1 MPKESTASES
11 VLITAANEAK
21 EKSEA
26 KFSHFRV
33 GVALETS
40 SGGIYS
46 AFNIEASSYGLS
58 MCAERIAIWK
68 AITSGES
75 HFTRIA
81 IVSDAEDF
89 CTPCGACRQVLYEL
103 AGDIQVYM
111 TNAKGE
117 LKKERLSSLLPEA
130 FTSNTLLNGRD

>member
-1 MPKESTASES
+1 MSKKSTGSES
-11 VLITAANEAK
+11 VLVAAANEAK

-33 GVALETS
+33 GVALETR
-40 SGGIYS
+40 SGSIYS
-46 AFNIEASSYGLS
+46 AFNIESSSYGLS
-58 MCAERIAIWK
+58 MCAERIAVWK
-68 AITSGES
+68 AVTSGENQ
-75 HFTRIA
+75 FTRIA

-89 CTPCGACRQVLYEL
+89 CPPCGACRQVLYEL

-117 LKKERLSSLLPEA
+117 LKKQTLSSLLPEP
-130 FTSNTLLNGRD
+130 FTPETLLNGRD